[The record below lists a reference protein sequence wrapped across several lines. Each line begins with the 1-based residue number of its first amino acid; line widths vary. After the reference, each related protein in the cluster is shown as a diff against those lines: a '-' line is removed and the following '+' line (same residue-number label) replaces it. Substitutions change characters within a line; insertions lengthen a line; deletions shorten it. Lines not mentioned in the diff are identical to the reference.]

1 MVKRFSDLNIP
12 AVVALEGKKVKI
24 ASVLCREIII
34 LAYSLRPSKYKDNT
48 MYAKIQF
55 NIPNKSKKYVLFT
68 GSTNIIR
75 QLEMIKPEDFP
86 IAVTIIKHELG
97 YYALT

>member
-34 LAYSLRPSKYKDNT
+34 
-48 MYAKIQF
+48 
-55 NIPNKSKKYVLFT
+55 
-68 GSTNIIR
+68 
-75 QLEMIKPEDFP
+75 
-86 IAVTIIKHELG
+86 
-97 YYALT
+97 